1 MFENRISLF
10 SLFGFKVKL
19 DMSWF
24 VLAVLITWSLA
35 KGVFPYYF
43 KGLDN
48 STYWWM
54 GAAGAVGLF
63 ISIVFH
69 EFFHSLVAKAYG
81 LPMKGITLFIF
92 GGVSEME
99 DEPQSPK
106 VEFLMAIAGPLS
118 SVVLAGIF
126 YVLMAFSHSLQT
138 PISISGVLGYLS
150 MINIILAVFN
160 LIPAFP
166 LDGGRVLRSIL
177 WGYKHNLRWAT
188 HVASTLG
195 SLFGMLL
202 ILLGVINFITGNFI
216 GGIWYFL
223 IGMFIRNAS
232 KMSYRQLVIRKALAG
247 EPVERFMK
255 AEPVTVAPNITL
267 TELVRDYFYKYH
279 YKMYPVTEDG
289 TVEGCITSKQ
299 LKQIPHNLWDNYKV
313 KDLIEPCTKD
323 NTVSA
328 HTDAVK
334 ALSLMSSTGNSRLM
348 VLEGNKLQGIVT
360 LKDLLKFLSLK
371 IDLEGDEQI
380 QLPPNPI

>member
-35 KGVFPYYF
+35 KGVFPFYF

-54 GAAGAVGLF
+54 GVAGAIGLF
-63 ISIVFH
+63 VSIVFH
-69 EFFHSLVAKAYG
+69 EFFHSLIAKAYG
-81 LPMKGITLFIF
+81 MPMKGITLFIF

-99 DEPQSPK
+99 DEPESPK
-106 VEFLMAIAGPLS
+106 IEFLMAIAGPISSLVLS
-118 SVVLAGIF
+118 GIF
-126 YVLMAFSHSLQT
+126 YVLLVVSHRIKV
-138 PISISGVLGYLS
+138 PISVSGVLGYLA
-150 MINIILAVFN
+150 MINVILAVFN
-160 LIPAFP
+160 LVPAFP

-177 WGYKHNLRWAT
+177 WGLKHNLKWAT
-188 HVASTLG
+188 RIASMLG
-195 SLFGMLL
+195 SMFGMLL
-202 ILLGVINFITGNFI
+202 IILGIVNFIAGNFI
-216 GGIWYFL
+216 GGLWYFL

-232 KMSYRQLVIRKALAG
+232 KMSYRQMVIRKALAG
-247 EPVERFMK
+247 EPVEKFMK
-255 AEPVTVAPNITL
+255 SEPITVAPNLTV

-279 YKMYPVTEDG
+279 YKMYPVAENGNVD
-289 TVEGCITSKQ
+289 GCITSRQIKQ
-299 LKQIPHNLWDNYKV
+299 VPHNLWDNYKV
-313 KDLIEPCTKD
+313 KDLIVPCTKE
-323 NTVSA
+323 NTVSS

-348 VLEGNKLQGIVT
+348 VLDDNKLKGIVT
-360 LKDLLKFLSLK
+360 LKDLLKFLALK

-380 QLPPNPI
+380 QLPSI